1 MSDNKHMGALS
12 CFTRHSMFIQSGTF
26 PTPKS
31 PGRMFTNNLI
41 RFVTDEGSLGPV
53 QVVSGKQLFC
63 YVTGLNKRRCSCICF
78 CC

>member
-1 MSDNKHMGALS
+1 
-12 CFTRHSMFIQSGTF
+12 
-26 PTPKS
+26 
-31 PGRMFTNNLI
+31 MFTNNLI

-53 QVVSGKQLFC
+53 QVVSGKQLFVR